1 MKLDYKFIK
10 EILLTIENQYSHEMR
25 NYDLMKALNV
35 ISSNDADGKVNNDL
49 IEKYVG
55 HIKILWEDSILK
67 SSSDNHGFS
76 RITGGGYQIADPR
89 YSITKSGYEFLEM
102 LKNDTI
108 LNKIKDF
115 SINNALLIGRELLIK
130 LAVSKLG
137 M

>member
-1 MKLDYKFIK
+1 MRWENEEFIVGVFQDLETDENKRKLIDFI
-10 EILLTIENQYSHEMR
+10 EEENVTIENQYSHEMR

-76 RITGGGYQIADPR
+76 RITGGGIRLQILDIQLLSR
-89 YSITKSGYEFLEM
+89 GMNFL
-102 LKNDTI
+102 KC
-108 LNKIKDF
+108 
-115 SINNALLIGRELLIK
+115 
-130 LAVSKLG
+130 
-137 M
+137 

>member
-76 RITGGGYQIADPR
+76 RITGGGGIRLQILDIQLLSR
-89 YSITKSGYEFLEM
+89 GMNFL
-102 LKNDTI
+102 KC
-108 LNKIKDF
+108 
-115 SINNALLIGRELLIK
+115 
-130 LAVSKLG
+130 
-137 M
+137 

>member
-1 MKLDYKFIK
+1 MKILTPLLAWQMRWENEEFIVGVFQDLETDENK
-10 EILLTIENQYSHEMR
+10 RKLIDFIEEENVTIENQYSHEMR

-76 RITGGGYQIADPR
+76 RITGGGIRLQILDIQLLSR
-89 YSITKSGYEFLEM
+89 GMNFL
-102 LKNDTI
+102 KC
-108 LNKIKDF
+108 
-115 SINNALLIGRELLIK
+115 
-130 LAVSKLG
+130 
-137 M
+137 